1 MNSAFEE
8 ELVEAKDYT
17 KWIWLGVVLLFV
29 GVIAAMWL
37 FTVRKPAKSVSRASH
52 ILISFNSADPAERDR
67 ALKLITSIRERI
79 LAGESFAKMAEQYS
93 NDPANA
99 YKGGDL
105 GYNPKGTFADPV
117 DNYIWGAEI
126 GQLSDVIQTSYGF
139 HLVMVTDRRL
149 SSADELLR
157 QQEEEWR
164 KRFVGVEGSK
174 PAGQQEGT
182 REEGAAPAR

>member
-17 KWIWLGVVLLFV
+17 RWIWLGVVLLFV
-29 GVIAAMWL
+29 GVVAAMWL

-52 ILISFNSADPAERDR
+52 ILITFDSADPAERDR

-79 LAGESFAKMAEQYS
+79 AGGESFTRMAEQYS

-105 GYNPKGTFADPV
+105 GYNPQGTFAKPV
-117 DNYIWGAEI
+117 DDYIWTAEI
-126 GQLSDVIQTSYGF
+126 GQLSDVIQSQFGF
-139 HLVMVTDRRL
+139 HLVVVTDRRL

-157 QQEEEWR
+157 QQDEEYR
-164 KRFVGVEGSK
+164 RRFVGVDGAH
-174 PAGQQEGT
+174 PADRQETTGN
-182 REEGAAPAR
+182 EASAPVR